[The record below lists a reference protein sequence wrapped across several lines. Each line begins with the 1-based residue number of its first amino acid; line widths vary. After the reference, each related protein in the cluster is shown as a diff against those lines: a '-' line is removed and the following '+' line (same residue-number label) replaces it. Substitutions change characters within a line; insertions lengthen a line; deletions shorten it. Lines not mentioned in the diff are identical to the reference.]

1 MKKYKGSLLT
11 VLISST
17 IGWNLNRLYRQNELS
32 MHGVRNNHDIIV
44 VRQVNI
50 SDKKSPDKHLHSEN
64 NKNSKNNKNNTAT
77 STKGTP
83 QPAIL
88 NEKELLNLVQHFND
102 INKKHKGFCE
112 TSIFKNSTFS
122 KTNNEHNGE
131 DSFNTYLIIDKWK
144 RKNEFEK
151 SKKEF
156 EILFAQ
162 KNHIYDKKMENIYLN
177 YEMYNNNY
185 ETASAQ
191 NIFQKLYYFIFD

>member
-1 MKKYKGSLLT
+1 MSKYTGSLLT

-17 IGWNLNRLYRQNELS
+17 IGWNLNRLYRQNELNI
-32 MHGVRNNHDIIV
+32 HGVKNNHDVIV

-50 SDKKSPDKHLHSEN
+50 SDKKNSDNHLHSEN
-64 NKNSKNNKNNTAT
+64 NTTTAT
-77 STKGTP
+77 KGGP
-83 QPAIL
+83 QSAIL
-88 NEKELLNLVQHFND
+88 NEKDLVNLVQNFKD

-122 KTNNEHNGE
+122 NTNNEHNGE

-144 RKNEFEK
+144 TKNDFEK

-156 EILFAQ
+156 EMLFSQ
-162 KNHIYDKKMENIYLN
+162 KNHIYDKKMEDIYLN

-185 ETASAQ
+185 ETVSAQ
-191 NIFQKLYYFIFD
+191 NIFQKLYYFIFN

>member
-1 MKKYKGSLLT
+1 MSKYKGSLLT

-17 IGWNLNRLYRQNELS
+17 VGWNLNRLYRQNELS
-32 MHGVRNNHDIIV
+32 MHGARDNHDVIV

-50 SDKKSPDKHLHSEN
+50 SDKKNPDNHLHGEN
-64 NKNSKNNKNNTAT
+64 NKTANT
-77 STKGTP
+77 KEPP
-83 QPAIL
+83 QSAIL

-102 INKKHKGFCE
+102 VNRKHKGFCE

-122 KTNNEHNGE
+122 NTNNEHSGE

-144 RKNEFEK
+144 TKNEFEK

-156 EILFAQ
+156 ENLFAQ
-162 KNHIYDKKMENIYLN
+162 KNHIYDKKMKDIYLN

-185 ETASAQ
+185 ETVSAQ
-191 NIFQKLYYFIFD
+191 NIFQKLYHFIFD